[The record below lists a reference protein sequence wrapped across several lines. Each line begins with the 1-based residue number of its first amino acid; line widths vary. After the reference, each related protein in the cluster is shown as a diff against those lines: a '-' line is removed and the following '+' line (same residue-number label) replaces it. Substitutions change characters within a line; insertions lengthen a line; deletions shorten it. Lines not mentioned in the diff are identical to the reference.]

1 MGVHVRT
8 IEKRP
13 ARRGAKQFFPIGAL
27 VVTHTR
33 TEVGATSYAPSPN
46 ALGRSLGRDFPF
58 HSVSA
63 VLTVM
68 SSFTGIAQVVSTPS
82 QRTTSAFPAP
92 RIPTSPATYQTR
104 KLRRSRKHAGWR
116 CVVRAECAETA
127 IVRSCSGLA
136 LALQFTFELA

>member
-1 MGVHVRT
+1 MGVDVRT

-13 ARRGAKQFFPIGAL
+13 ARKGAKQFFPIGTL

-33 TEVGATSYAPSPN
+33 TEVAAPRHAPSPN

-68 SSFTGIAQVVSTPS
+68 SSFTGIAQVVSAPS

-92 RIPTSPATYQTR
+92 RIPTSPRDISDSETTEI
-104 KLRRSRKHAGWR
+104 RKHAGA
-116 CVVRAECAETA
+116 VRRARGMRRDSD
-127 IVRSCSGLA
+127 RSQLQRFGLA
-136 LALQFTFELA
+136 QQFT

>member
-1 MGVHVRT
+1 MGVDVRT

-82 QRTTSAFPAP
+82 QRTTSAFPGPKNTDAAP
-92 RIPTSPATYQTR
+92 RHIRLGNYGDPEARWGGSSCTRNAQRQRSFAVAAVWPRPAIY
-104 KLRRSRKHAGWR
+104 L
-116 CVVRAECAETA
+116 
-127 IVRSCSGLA
+127 
-136 LALQFTFELA
+136 